1 MTMAD
6 EYKDVWVY
14 IGHKD
19 GATTPMSY
27 ELLGAGKMLADALGS
42 KVCAF
47 AIGEN
52 TEEIAKEAGFY
63 GANTVYTIDG
73 APFKTFRPDAFAK
86 AGASLVT
93 KFKPDILLYRATTQG
108 QDLSAAMAGLLEVGL
123 GSDAIN
129 LEIDA
134 GSKAMKLTRAAF
146 GGNFLATYM
155 NTKSKPQMATVRPKA
170 FAMPERDTG
179 KSAEVVKESFAIAE
193 DDIRTKVLQF
203 MQSEVA
209 VNLVEADIIVSGGR
223 GTGSSEGFGV
233 LKTLADTLGAALGAS
248 RAAVDSDWIAYE
260 HQVGQTGKT
269 VKPKIYIA
277 CGISGAIQHLAGM
290 RTSDCI
296 VAINKDAEAPIFKI
310 ASYGVVGDYKQIV
323 PKLVDELKK
332 KLNK

>member
-1 MTMAD
+1 MAD

-14 IGHKD
+14 IEHKD
-19 GATTPMSY
+19 GAATPMSY
-27 ELLGAGKMLADALGS
+27 ELLGAGKTLADTLGS

-47 AIGEN
+47 VIGEN
-52 TEEIAKEAGFY
+52 TEEIAKNAGHY
-63 GANTVYTIDG
+63 GASTVYAVEG
-73 APFKTFRPDAFAK
+73 ASFKTFRPAAFAK
-86 AGASLVT
+86 AAASLVS
-93 KFKPDILLYRATTQG
+93 KFKPDVLLCRSTTQG
-108 QDLSAAMAGLLEVGL
+108 QDLSAALAAQLEVGL
-123 GSDAIN
+123 GSDALN

-155 NTKSKPQMATVRPKA
+155 NTRSKPQMATVRPKV
-170 FAMPERDTG
+170 FPMPQLDTA
-179 KSAEVVKESFAIAE
+179 KNAEVIKESFSIAE

-203 MQSEVA
+203 AQSEVA

-223 GTGSSEGFGV
+223 GTGGPEGFTV
-233 LKTLADTLGAALGAS
+233 IKALADALGGAMGAS
-248 RAAVDSDWIAYE
+248 RAAVDSGWVPYE

-310 ASYGVVGDYKQIV
+310 ASFGVVGDYKQVV
-323 PKLVDELKK
+323 PKLVEQFKQ
-332 KLNK
+332 KLSK

>member
-1 MTMAD
+1 MAD

-14 IGHKD
+14 IEHKD

-47 AIGEN
+47 VIGEN
-52 TEEIAKEAGFY
+52 AEEIAKNAGHY
-63 GANTVYTIDG
+63 GASTVYAVEG
-73 APFKTFRPDAFAK
+73 ASFKTFRPAAFAK
-86 AGASLVT
+86 AAASLVS
-93 KFKPDILLYRATTQG
+93 KFKPDILLCRSTTQG
-108 QDLSAAMAGLLEVGL
+108 QDLSAALAAQLEVGL
-123 GSDAIN
+123 GSDALN

-155 NTKSKPQMATVRPKA
+155 NTRSKPQMATVRPKV
-170 FAMPERDTG
+170 FPMPQLDTA
-179 KSAEVVKESFAIAE
+179 KNAEVIKESFSIAE

-203 MQSEVA
+203 AQSEVA

-223 GTGSSEGFGV
+223 GTGGPEGFTV
-233 LKTLADTLGAALGAS
+233 IKALADALGGAMGAS
-248 RAAVDSDWIAYE
+248 RAAVDSGWVPYE

-296 VAINKDAEAPIFKI
+296 VAINKDAEAPIFKV
-310 ASYGVVGDYKQIV
+310 ASFGVVGDYKQVV
-323 PKLVDELKK
+323 PKLIEQFKQ
-332 KLNK
+332 KLSK